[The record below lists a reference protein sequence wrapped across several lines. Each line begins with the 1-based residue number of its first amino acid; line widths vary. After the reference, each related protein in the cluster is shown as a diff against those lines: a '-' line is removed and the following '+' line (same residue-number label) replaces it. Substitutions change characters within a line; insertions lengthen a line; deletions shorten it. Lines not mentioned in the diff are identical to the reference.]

1 MYERI
6 WKRAFDILGAVFLL
20 TLTCIPMLVVAL
32 LIKLESPGPVL
43 FKQLRVGRHSKPF
56 YLYKFRSMRV
66 DTPEV
71 ASNDLH
77 GHNYVTFIGRIM
89 RKTSVDELPQLFN
102 ILKVQMSFIGPRPV
116 IVAEEE
122 LVSERR
128 NRKADRCLP
137 GISGWAQVNGRD
149 RVTILQKAMYDA
161 EYALD
166 INLWRDIKILFLT
179 IWNILFARGVVEEK
193 IQ

>member
-6 WKRAFDILGAVFLL
+6 WKRTFAVVGAAILLIIG
-20 TLTCIPMLVVAL
+20 CIPMLVVSV

-56 YLYKFRSMRV
+56 YLYKFRSMRIE
-66 DTPEV
+66 TPEV
-71 ASNDLH
+71 PSNDLH
-77 GHNYVTFIGRIM
+77 GHSYVTKIGRIM
-89 RKTSVDELPQLFN
+89 RKTSIDELPQLFN
-102 ILKVQMSFIGPRPV
+102 ILKGEMSFIGPRPV
-116 IVAEEE
+116 IVSEEE
-122 LVSERR
+122 LVLERK

-149 RVTILQKAMYDA
+149 RVTVLQKAIYDA

-166 INLWRDIKILFLT
+166 INVLRDAKILFLT
-179 IWNILFARGVVEEK
+179 IYNSLFARGVVEEK

>member
-1 MYERI
+1 
-6 WKRAFDILGAVFLL
+6 
-20 TLTCIPMLVVAL
+20 
-32 LIKLESPGPVL
+32 
-43 FKQLRVGRHSKPF
+43 
-56 YLYKFRSMRV
+56 MRV

-71 ASNDLH
+71 ALNDLH

-89 RKTSVDELPQLFN
+89 RETSVNELSQLFN
-102 ILKVQMSFIGPRPV
+102 VSKGQMSFIGPRPV

-122 LVSERR
+122 ELVSERC

-149 RVTILQKAMYDA
+149 RVTILKKAMYDA

-179 IWNILFARGVVEEK
+179 IWNILFARGAVEEK

>member
-6 WKRAFDILGAVFLL
+6 WKRTFDVVGAAILLIIG
-20 TLTCIPMLVVAL
+20 CIPMLVVSV

-56 YLYKFRSMRV
+56 YLYKFRSMRIE
-66 DTPEV
+66 TPEV

-77 GHNYVTFIGRIM
+77 GHSYVTKIGRIM
-89 RKTSVDELPQLFN
+89 RKTSIDELPQLFN
-102 ILKVQMSFIGPRPV
+102 ILKGEMSFIGPRPV
-116 IVAEEE
+116 IVSEEE
-122 LVSERR
+122 LVLERK

-149 RVTILQKAMYDA
+149 RVTVLQKAIYDA

-166 INLWRDIKILFLT
+166 INVLRDAKILFLT
-179 IWNILFARGVVEEK
+179 IYNSLFARGVVEEK

>member
-1 MYERI
+1 
-6 WKRAFDILGAVFLL
+6 
-20 TLTCIPMLVVAL
+20 
-32 LIKLESPGPVL
+32 
-43 FKQLRVGRHSKPF
+43 
-56 YLYKFRSMRV
+56 
-66 DTPEV
+66 
-71 ASNDLH
+71 
-77 GHNYVTFIGRIM
+77 
-89 RKTSVDELPQLFN
+89 
-102 ILKVQMSFIGPRPV
+102 MSFIGPRPV
-116 IVAEEE
+116 IVSEEE

-128 NRKADRCLP
+128 SRKADRCLP